1 MSDVVSSLP
10 TATPRPGTTVLLT
23 GASGVVGAA
32 VVQALLARGIR
43 VLALAR
49 SKPIDDPRV
58 ITVTGDIT
66 EPNLGLDLTE
76 LQGRYGPVD
85 CLIHSAALTHFG
97 KSETEMVTT
106 NVVGTMHAVAV
117 GKALGAR
124 FLYVSTAYTH
134 DLKLPEYLQEYST
147 YCESKRRAEAHVK
160 AHAHDWTIVRP
171 SIVVGDSYTG
181 AILRFQGL
189 HTIVGAILQ
198 GHAPVIPA
206 KDDARVDLVPQ
217 DILAHAIAALAERN
231 GAQREY
237 WITRGEAAARIG
249 EVHTLLNGFVRAC
262 GYDRTLP
269 KIVDPEIIDRLFIPV
284 FMPSLPEGARK
295 RLKALVDH
303 ACYFNMSE
311 PFPSNYDELAAEFGL
326 PAMRDNDAVILANMD
341 YWAEQTR
348 FRERAA

>member
-1 MSDVVSSLP
+1 MGAVHSLP
-10 TATPRPGTTVLLT
+10 TTSAPRRPTTVLLT

-32 VVQALLARGIR
+32 LWPVLLARGLR
-43 VLALAR
+43 VIALVRAN
-49 SKPIDDPRV
+49 PVDDPRV
-58 ITVTGDIT
+58 VNVRGDIA
-66 EPNLGLDLTE
+66 EPNLGLDLAA
-76 LQGRYGPVD
+76 LQATHGPID

-97 KSETEMVTT
+97 KSEAEMVTT
-106 NVVGTMHAVAV
+106 NVIGTMHAVKVA
-117 GKALGAR
+117 KDLGAR

-134 DLKLPEYLQEYST
+134 DLKLPDYLQEYST

-160 AHAHDWTIVRP
+160 AHAADWTIVRP
-171 SIVVGDSYTG
+171 SIVVGDSATG
-181 AILRFQGL
+181 AIERFQGL

-198 GHAPVIPA
+198 GYAPVIPA
-206 KDDARVDLVPQ
+206 KDDAFVDLVPQ

-237 WITRGEAAARIG
+237 WITRGADASRIG
-249 EVHTLLNGFVRAC
+249 EVHTLLNEFVRAC

-269 KIVDPEIIDRLFIPV
+269 KIVDPEVIDRLFIPV
-284 FMPSLPEGARK
+284 FMPSLPDGARK

-311 PFPSNYDELAAEFGL
+311 PFPSNYAELAAEFDL
-326 PAMRDNDAVILANMD
+326 PAMPDRNAVILNNMD
-341 YWAEQTR
+341 YWAAQTR